1 MTIEFMDNFSV
12 YGIGGEAQMLNGL
25 YAQIGIGTV
34 LVADP
39 SGVAGVTLLS
49 PNLGDITFRRVLG
62 GTRTRVGVASRI
74 WCTQLPNTN
83 HSKLI
88 VWADAGNNTVC
99 ELRLLTTGALQ
110 FRHGPS
116 LASAITTPGPVIVAN
131 AWQHVEAL
139 LDHNAATGAIEV
151 RVEGVAVLTGS
162 ALNTGTGSAQISDF
176 IQPSGL
182 ETLRVYRKDLIVYN
196 GLGSQNNNFIGACI
210 VASLDPSSDVALNW
224 TPSTGTT
231 GFSILDN
238 RPPNDA
244 QFISAG
250 DPPPAAYEAGLTNLP
265 PDVTSVRALQS
276 VVRAAKVDGGDGNL
290 QVSLVSGV
298 SVSNG
303 ADRPITSAF
312 TYWFDVFEVD
322 PATSAPWTPSA
333 VDAVQMRINR
343 TV

>member
-1 MTIEFMDNFSV
+1 MTIEFMDNFSI
-12 YGIGGEAQMLNGL
+12 YGVGGEARMLNGL
-25 YAQIGIGTV
+25 YAQIGVGTV
-34 LVADP
+34 LTNDP

-49 PNLGDITFRRVLG
+49 PNLADITFRRVLG
-62 GTRTRVGVASRI
+62 NTRTRVGVASRI
-74 WCTQLPNTN
+74 WCTHLPNTN
-83 HSKLI
+83 HSKI
-88 VWADAGNNTVC
+88 MAWADAGNDTVC

-110 FRHGPS
+110 FRHGPG
-116 LASAITTPGPVIVAN
+116 LANSITTAGPVIVAN

-139 LDHNAATGAIEV
+139 VDHNTVTGAVEV
-151 RVEGVAVLTGS
+151 RVEGITVLTGS
-162 ALNTGTGSAQISDF
+162 ALNTGSGSAQIRDF

-196 GLGSQNNNFIGACI
+196 GFGAQNNNFIGACI
-210 VASLDPSSDVALNW
+210 VASLNPASDVALNW
-224 TPSTGTT
+224 TPSTGAN

-250 DPPPAAYEAGLTNLP
+250 DPPPAAYESTLTNLP

-276 VVRAAKVDGGDGNL
+276 VVRAAKVDGGDGSL
-290 QVSLVSGV
+290 QVSMVSGA

-303 ADRPITSAF
+303 ANRPITSAF
-312 TYWFDVFEVD
+312 TYWFDVFELD
-322 PATSAPWTPSA
+322 PATAAPWTPVA
-333 VDAVQMRINR
+333 VDAAQLRINR